1 MNRKRITWVLIAILV
16 VAWGINKNSQDA
28 KQEAEQAKAQ
38 EKLSEQ
44 LAAESKQRLDNL
56 TYGIYLSST
65 CELKQKLQPVSEVLE
80 NISQKKAIP
89 QDLVPELELF
99 NENAKYVA
107 SDERLF
113 KDSQKNP
120 SADELKTDADLKK
133 FSRNLNIK
141 TTELKQGM
149 ISTSNPYFSTLKSD
163 LERIV
168 QPVCDLAEI
177 VNPTKTASPT
187 PIPSATKSKIPGSM
201 DSIMEEIS
209 KKVSYDSICTLNASA
224 KALLEEAENA
234 QSSAAFK
241 QYVLESA
248 KKLIYDLGYASFSF
262 RKGSFYSATAEELA
276 FSPKFLNFKSE
287 LEQNRYNYWATSSR
301 SSLNAIVALS
311 GEVQSVGRTGC
322 AVAESLKKK

>member
-28 KQEAEQAKAQ
+28 KQEAKQAKAQ

-44 LAAESKQRLDNL
+44 LAAESKQRLDNI

-120 SADELKTDADLKK
+120 SAEELKTDADLKI
-133 FSRNLNIK
+133 FSRSLNIK
-141 TTELKQGM
+141 TAELRQGM
-149 ISTSNPYFSTLKSD
+149 ISTSDPYFSTLKSD

-168 QPVCDLAEI
+168 QTVCDLAEI
-177 VNPTKTASPT
+177 VNPTKKTSPT
-187 PIPSATKSKIPGSM
+187 PLPSTTKSKIPGSM

-209 KKVSYDSICTLNASA
+209 KKVSYDAICTLNASA
-224 KALLEEAENA
+224 KALLEESENA
-234 QSSAAFK
+234 NASAAFK
-241 QYVLESA
+241 PVVLDST
-248 KKLIYDLGYASFSF
+248 KNLIEDLGYASFSF
-262 RKGSFYSATAEELA
+262 RKGSLHTATTEELS
-276 FSPKFLNFKSE
+276 FSSKFMNFKTK
-287 LEQNRYNYWATSSR
+287 LEESRYSYWATSSR
-301 SSLNAIVALS
+301 SSLDAITSLARK
-311 GEVQSVGRTGC
+311 VQSEGISGC
-322 AVAESLKKK
+322 AVVESLEKK